1 MPFSNYKSI
10 SAVAKEF
17 QINYL
22 RDNFIV
28 ETEFAVSEVF
38 RNELELIF
46 NDGVFVNSEI
56 AICENIIYPVLKEVW
71 KNYRSNFLLWSH
83 QTLVYND
90 NLSGIPD
97 YILAKRSPLGT
108 VVFDKPYFILVE
120 AKKESAFDE
129 GWGQCLAEMIAVQRL
144 NNEPEQTIFGI
155 VSNGAMWQFGKLK
168 LERFTQNKFF
178 YTIQDLERLFA
189 AVNYVFKQC
198 ELQLQEQEEVRNDT
212 DFDTDTRINYRA

>member
-1 MPFSNYKSI
+1 AHVSGSKKLYDVILPRTVTILEMSN
-10 SAVAKEF
+10 E
-17 QINYL
+17 
-22 RDNFIV
+22 
-28 ETEFAVSEVF
+28 
-38 RNELELIF
+38 
-46 NDGVFVNSEI
+46 
-56 AICENIIYPVLKEVW
+56 
-71 KNYRSNFLLWSH
+71 
-83 QTLVYND
+83 

-168 LERFTQNKFF
+168 LEMFTQNKIF
-178 YTIQDLERLFA
+178 YTIQDLDRLFA

-198 ELQLQEQEEVRNDT
+198 ELQLEEKEVRQ
-212 DFDTDTRINYRA
+212 RII